1 MTHRILLRGISWDHP
16 RGLAPLRATLPE
28 YAIQEPAVRI
38 EWDARSLLRFGE
50 DPLEVLAER
59 YDLLVIDHPF
69 VGFGAVT
76 RCILPLDTLLPRDGL
91 QALADTSVGPS
102 YRSYLWAD
110 HLWALPID
118 TAAQVSVVREDLLA
132 AAGETVPGSW
142 VEVLGLGRRLRSRGM
157 AIALPMIH
165 TDLVPTLYTLAASL
179 GEEVLRVPDREVLT
193 RPVMDRVLD
202 LLLELRD
209 VSHPDAV
216 RLDPPTLLDRM
227 STDDEI
233 AYCPLAF
240 GYSNYSREGFR
251 RTRLRFT
258 DIPSTGSRPRGAT
271 LGGAGIAVSAR
282 CEAPSEAARYAM
294 WLASAPTQRGG
305 YFASG
310 GQPAHRDA
318 WLDPALDAQTLGFFD
333 GTRASLDLA
342 FLRPRWPGYM
352 TFQDLIGPELHKFVL
367 GESTRLELVDRL
379 EEARIE
385 SQRVRAALEVGRGMR
400 GASLEHIR
408 SL

>member
-1 MTHRILLRGISWDHP
+1 MSCHAAAIVKEPIVLRGISWDHP
-16 RGLAPLRATLPE
+16 RGLAPLRATLAE
-28 YAIQEPAVRI
+28 YALLEPGVRI

-69 VGFGAVT
+69 VGFGAAT
-76 RCILPLDTLLPRDGL
+76 RCILPLDTLLPPDGL
-91 QALADTSVGPS
+91 EALAAASVGPS
-102 YRSYLWAD
+102 YPSYVWDD
-110 HLWALPID
+110 HVWALPID
-118 TAAQVSVVREDLLA
+118 TAAQVSVVRDDLLA
-132 AAGETVPGSW
+132 AAHEAVPRSW
-142 VEVLGLGRRLRSRGM
+142 ADVLALGRRLRAAGL
-157 AIALPMIH
+157 AIAMPMIH

-179 GEEVLRVPDREVLT
+179 GEEPLREPAREVLT
-193 RPVMDRVLD
+193 PAHLDRVLD

-227 STDDEI
+227 STEDEI

-258 DIPSTGSRPRGAT
+258 DIPSVGSEPRGAT
-271 LGGAGIAVSAR
+271 LGGAGIAVSTR
-282 CEAPSEAARYAM
+282 CAAPREAARYAL
-294 WLASAPTQRGG
+294 WLAGGATQRGG
-305 YFASG
+305 YFSGG

-318 WLDPALDAQTLGFFD
+318 WLDPAINDQTLGFFR
-333 GTRASLDLA
+333 GTLTTLDLA

-352 TFQDLIGPELHKFVL
+352 TFQDLVGPELHRFVL
-367 GESTRLELVDRL
+367 GQSTRRELAGQLEA
-379 EEARIE
+379 ARVE
-385 SQRVRAALEVGRGMR
+385 SQRVRA
-400 GASLEHIR
+400 SLEAGGR
-408 SL
+408 